1 MSNPIKFGLTLLVV
15 AIAAV
20 VLFNVL
26 GALLGFAFKLAIL
39 AALGLV
45 LWGIVSYGAKAL
57 SGRNQHRLP

>member
-1 MSNPIKFGLTLLVV
+1 MSNPIKVGLTIFAV

-26 GALLGFAFKLAIL
+26 GALLGLAFKLALI
-39 AALGLV
+39 AAVGLV
-45 LWGIVSYGAKAL
+45 LWGVVSYGAKAL